1 MFYIRT
7 QDNPEIGTHSSHQ
20 ITAVDGILYIHETAP
35 GKGEY
40 SIFLDSPLCLVKLGI
55 YPSLERAQ
63 DVFEE
68 ISDSINSESRY
79 YEMPAKNLRTVRV
92 QSVK

>member
-40 SIFLDSPLCLVKLGI
+40 SIFLDSPLCLVKARDIPLARKGSGCI
-55 YPSLERAQ
+55 RR
-63 DVFEE
+63 
-68 ISDSINSESRY
+68 II
-79 YEMPAKNLRTVRV
+79 
-92 QSVK
+92 